1 MNHNSS
7 FNLSG
12 REIHNSSEA
21 GYIALISSIII
32 AGVLMAVVFTLSFKS
47 FMTRFNIL
55 DTEYKK
61 RSFSYAEAC
70 ADVAILRV
78 IENSS
83 YTGETIPFGSEEC
96 IIAVTGGPTGPFT
109 IRAESSVPK
118 AGSRKAV
125 SNIEVT
131 LDSSF
136 SVTDWKEVS
145 NF

>member
-1 MNHNSS
+1 MLNTKYYSLNT
-7 FNLSG
+7 NQD
-12 REIHNSSEA
+12 

-32 AGVLMAVVFTLSFKS
+32 AGVLMAVVFSLSFKS

-70 ADVAILRV
+70 ADMAILKV

-83 YTGETIPFGSEEC
+83 YASGSVAFGTEGC
-96 IIAVTGGPTGPFT
+96 VVTVTGGPVGPFV
-109 IRAESSVPK
+109 IQAKSSVP
-118 AGSRKAV
+118 GSGINPRKAV
-125 SNIEVT
+125 TNILVN
-131 LDSSF
+131 LNPNF
-136 SVTDWKEVS
+136 SVAGRKEVP